1 MLSGG
6 VSACS
11 QRDLVKITTQA
22 HPRAGSSSG
31 GENVCRATDCCPL
44 WRSVEQIGR
53 YRILDEL
60 GRGATGIVYR
70 AQDPAIGRVIAIKT
84 IRLSDFTDNAERDRL
99 RERLFREAQSAGIL
113 SHPNIVT
120 IYDIAEEGGLAYI
133 FMEFVD
139 GPPLEKILN
148 SHESLNKDVALSI
161 FRQTGTAL
169 DYAHRKGI
177 VHRDIKPANILIHEG
192 ALAKITDFG
201 VAKILSQQMT
211 QSGVMM
217 GTPNYMSPEQVQGHA
232 VDGRADQFA
241 LAVIAY
247 EVLTGEKPF
256 VADHLPSLLYRI
268 VREDPVP
275 PQRLNP
281 TLGPQVE
288 VVLRKALA
296 KNATERYS
304 SCMEF
309 VEALTQA
316 CNANRNWHPLPRTI
330 AQSMPTIGAGA
341 AIDHTSARPPAP
353 LLKPPAPAPVA
364 PPAPAFPEPRSRR
377 EEPETSNPLLR
388 SLMWML
394 IGIGLVGLVLFGA
407 QKFLFNRNAVPGAT
421 SAAETRTQPQPSAP
435 SAPGDSDASK
445 PSPVGEA
452 RVPDET
458 AKQAPKPEAPPAATK
473 PETSQETNPPVT
485 TNPENAAA
493 PRSPSQTVSPSDAAR
508 QTRELPR
515 REAPAIPPPVVAQ
528 KPGAEQTV
536 QFLTDPPGAQVIID
550 NSSAMT
556 CKAPCLLP
564 LPAGRHVLNVQLAGY
579 RAYPRVFNVPQDGD
593 IFLQLTKSAAT
604 LSVTSN
610 PVGASIEING
620 EMQTKRT
627 PGLFNLSP
635 GNYHVR
641 VARNG
646 AFLDFDVQLRDG
658 EFVSKNVSF

>member
-1 MLSGG
+1 
-6 VSACS
+6 VSV
-11 QRDLVKITTQA
+11 REGFL
-22 HPRAGSSSG
+22 
-31 GENVCRATDCCPL
+31 PL

-84 IRLSDFTDNAERDRL
+84 IRLSDFTDETERDRL

-120 IYDIAEEGGLAYI
+120 IYDIAEENGLAYI
-133 FMEFVD
+133 FMEYVD

-148 SHESLNKDVALSI
+148 SHEVLGKDVALSI
-161 FRQTGTAL
+161 FRQTATAL

-232 VDGRADQFA
+232 VDGRADQFS

-247 EVLTGEKPF
+247 EMLTGEKPF

-281 TLGPQVE
+281 SLGPQVE
-288 VVLRKALA
+288 VVLRKALS
-296 KNATERYS
+296 KNGTERFAA
-304 SCMEF
+304 CMEF
-309 VEALTQA
+309 IEALAVA
-316 CNANRNWHPLPRTI
+316 CNANPSWRPLPRAT
-330 AQSMPTIGAGA
+330 AHTLPTLGAGA
-341 AIDHTSARPPAP
+341 AIDHTAVRPPAP
-353 LLKPPAPAPVA
+353 PVRKPQPAPSPSIPVEMPPA
-364 PPAPAFPEPRSRR
+364 RTIRR
-377 EEPETSNPLLR
+377 DEAESGNPLLR

-394 IGIGLVGLVLFGA
+394 VGIGLVGLVLFGA
-407 QKFLFNRNAVPGAT
+407 QKFLFNRNSEPVAAP
-421 SAAETRTQPQPSAP
+421 AAETQALPPP
-435 SAPGDSDASK
+435 APGPSTKAPDTSESK

-452 RVPDET
+452 RATEDT
-458 AKQAPKPEAPPAATK
+458 SKQPLKPEPPPKTTTPEASK
-473 PETSQETNPPVT
+473 PETASSEKANAPPPSASAQGT
-485 TNPENAAA
+485 SPPTRDT
-493 PRSPSQTVSPSDAAR
+493 PREA
-508 QTRELPR
+508 PR
-515 REAPAIPPPVVAQ
+515 REVSSIPSPVVAR
-528 KPGAEQTV
+528 PTADQTV
-536 QFLTDPPGAQVIID
+536 QFLTDPPGAQVNID
-550 NSSAMT
+550 NNSSLA
-556 CKAPCLLP
+556 CKTPCLLP
-564 LPAGRHVLNVQLAGY
+564 VPPGRHVLNVQLAGY

-593 IFLQLTKSAAT
+593 IFLQLNKIVAS
-604 LSVTSN
+604 LSVTSTPN
-610 PVGASIEING
+610 GATVEING
-620 EMQTKRT
+620 EPQSQRT
-627 PGLFNLSP
+627 PALFKFPP
-635 GNYHVR
+635 GTYHIR

-658 EFVSKNVSF
+658 EFISRNVTF

>member
-1 MLSGG
+1 MRGG
-6 VSACS
+6 L
-11 QRDLVKITTQA
+11 R
-22 HPRAGSSSG
+22 
-31 GENVCRATDCCPL
+31 PL

-84 IRLSDFTDNAERDRL
+84 IRLSDFTDETERDRL

-120 IYDIAEEGGLAYI
+120 IYDIAEENGLAYI
-133 FMEFVD
+133 FMEYVE

-148 SHESLNKDVALSI
+148 SQDVLGKDVALSI
-161 FRQTGTAL
+161 FRQTATAL

-232 VDGRADQFA
+232 VDGRADQFS

-288 VVLRKALA
+288 VVLRKALS
-296 KNATERYS
+296 KNATERYAS
-304 SCMEF
+304 SMEF
-309 VEALTQA
+309 VEALAVA
-316 CNANRNWHPLPRTI
+316 CSTNPNWHPLPRTV
-330 AQSMPTIGAGA
+330 AQTLPTLGAGA

-353 LLKPPAPAPVA
+353 PPRKPAP
-364 PPAPAFPEPRSRR
+364 PPSTPIEMAAVRPPRRDEAEP
-377 EEPETSNPLLR
+377 SNPLLR
-388 SLMWML
+388 SLLWML

-407 QKFLFNRNAVPGAT
+407 QKFLFNRNTEPTAAPADTQAQAPANPATANPTTANPAPASPAPDT
-421 SAAETRTQPQPSAP
+421 SAS
-435 SAPGDSDASK
+435 SK

-452 RVPDET
+452 KQTEDA
-458 AKQAPKPEAPPAATK
+458 AKPAANPAPPPKTTSPETTK
-473 PETSQETNPPVT
+473 PETAAPEKAAATPPV
-485 TNPENAAA
+485 A
-493 PRSPSQTVSPSDAAR
+493 PPRDAQADA
-508 QTRELPR
+508 PR
-515 REAPAIPPPVVAQ
+515 REVSSIPSPVVAR
-528 KPGAEQTV
+528 PGPGQTV
-536 QFLTDPPGAQVIID
+536 QFLTDPPGAQVNID
-550 NSSAMT
+550 NNSSLV
-556 CKAPCLLP
+556 CKTPCLLP
-564 LPAGRHVLNVQLAGY
+564 VPPGRHVLNVQLPGY
-579 RAYPRVFNVPQDGD
+579 RAYPRVFNVPQDTD
-593 IFLQLTKSAAT
+593 IFLQLNKIAAS
-604 LSVTSN
+604 LSVTST
-610 PVGASIEING
+610 PPGATIEING
-620 EMQTKRT
+620 ETQSKRT
-627 PGLFNLSP
+627 PALFSFPP
-635 GNYHVR
+635 GTYHVR
-641 VARNG
+641 VTRNG
-646 AFLDFDVQLRDG
+646 AFLDFDVQLHDG
-658 EFVSKNVSF
+658 EFVSRNVSF

>member
-1 MLSGG
+1 L
-6 VSACS
+6 
-11 QRDLVKITTQA
+11 
-22 HPRAGSSSG
+22 
-31 GENVCRATDCCPL
+31 PL

-84 IRLSDFTDNAERDRL
+84 IRLSDFTDETERDRL

-120 IYDIAEEGGLAYI
+120 IYDIAEENGLAYI
-133 FMEFVD
+133 FMEYVD

-148 SHESLNKDVALSI
+148 SQEVLGKDVALSI
-161 FRQTGTAL
+161 FRQTATAL

-232 VDGRADQFA
+232 VDGRADQFS

-247 EVLTGEKPF
+247 EILTGEKPF

-281 TLGPQVE
+281 SLGPQVE
-288 VVLRKALA
+288 VVLRKALS
-296 KNATERYS
+296 KNATERYAG
-304 SCMEF
+304 CMEF
-309 VEALTQA
+309 IEALAVA
-316 CNANRNWHPLPRTI
+316 CNTNPNWRPLPRAT
-330 AQSMPTIGAGA
+330 AHTLPTLGAGA

-353 LLKPPAPAPVA
+353 PIRKPEPAPPPSIPIEMPPARPIRRDE
-364 PPAPAFPEPRSRR
+364 PEPG
-377 EEPETSNPLLR
+377 NPLLR

-394 IGIGLVGLVLFGA
+394 VGIGLVGLVLFGA
-407 QKFLFNRNAVPGAT
+407 QKFLFNRNSEPASTPT
-421 SAAETRTQPQPSAP
+421 TETQVQPPPAGSTPSSPAP
-435 SAPGDSDASK
+435 SSPADDKSESK

-452 RVPDET
+452 RATED
-458 AKQAPKPEAPPAATK
+458 ASKQPSKPEPPPKTTSPESTK
-473 PETSQETNPPVT
+473 PETASQEKASAARPAEPPRD
-485 TNPENAAA
+485 A
-493 PRSPSQTVSPSDAAR
+493 PRDTP
-508 QTRELPR
+508 REAPR
-515 REAPAIPPPVVAQ
+515 REVSSIPSPVVAR
-528 KPGAEQTV
+528 PGADQTV
-536 QFLTDPPGAQVIID
+536 QFLTDPPGAQVNID
-550 NSSAMT
+550 NNSALA
-556 CKAPCLLP
+556 CKTPCLLQVAP
-564 LPAGRHVLNVQLAGY
+564 GRHVLNVQLAGF

-593 IFLQLTKSAAT
+593 IFLQLNKIVAS
-604 LSVTSN
+604 LSVTST
-610 PVGASIEING
+610 PPGASVDING
-620 EMQTKRT
+620 QPQSQHT
-627 PGLFNLSP
+627 PALFKFPP
-635 GNYHVR
+635 GTYHVR

-658 EFVSKNVSF
+658 EFISRNVTF